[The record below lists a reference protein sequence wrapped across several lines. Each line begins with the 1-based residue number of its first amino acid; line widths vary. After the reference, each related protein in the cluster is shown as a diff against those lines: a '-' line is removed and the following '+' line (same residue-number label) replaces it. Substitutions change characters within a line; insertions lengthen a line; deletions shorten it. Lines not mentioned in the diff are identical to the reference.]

1 MSGVDLGPVERTMAA
16 LLGRQSREIQYHDR
30 STGEILV
37 VSADVAA
44 SPSGLLPALMVAG
57 EAVWREATGK
67 GFDLDIAR
75 DRDALLGYRLRGIRS
90 GNFATVMLATLEATE
105 QAAWRGPLVVNELNA
120 IWSAATARHE
130 AVPRPSPSG
139 PGPSP

>member
-16 LLGRQSREIQYHDR
+16 LLGQQSREIQYHDR
-30 STGEILV
+30 STGETLV

-44 SPSGLLPALMVAG
+44 SPSGLLPALLVAG

-75 DRDALLGYRLRGIRS
+75 DSDALLGYRLRGIRS
-90 GNFATVMLATLEATE
+90 GNFATVMLATMEATE
-105 QAAWRGPLVVNELNA
+105 QAAWRGPLVVNEINA

-130 AVPRPSPSG
+130 VVPRPSSSG
-139 PGPSP
+139 TGPSP

>member
-1 MSGVDLGPVERTMAA
+1 MSGVELGPVERTMAA
-16 LLGRQSREIQYHDR
+16 LLDQHGREIQYHDR
-30 STGEILV
+30 STGETLV

-44 SPSGLLPALMVAG
+44 SPSGLLPALLVAG

-75 DRDALLGYRLRGIRS
+75 DRDALLGYRLRGIGS
-90 GNFATVMLATLEATE
+90 ANFATVMLATMEATE

-130 AVPRPSPSG
+130 AAPLTSPSG
-139 PGPSP
+139 PGPFP